1 MDNRRG
7 RQHNFG
13 TQRRSCFRVCIAL
26 AVVSMALC
34 FLSCRPSAVAP
45 RGRGARDG
53 LQERSA
59 IIVDV
64 RARRAAASAPACG
77 PTPAG
82 KGHAGVKQGPTLDGL
97 ARRRGPTLAGKG
109 RAGVKGL
116 RSTGWPKVSRA
127 NAGGRGP
134 RWRQGS
140 TLDGLAEGVEGQR
153 WRARAALA
161 PRANQTSR
169 RHRAPH
175 VRCAPRGARRRCR
188 RISRSEAVPSH
199 APAPQD
205 VPRPARWRST
215 GGNLSACPAFAVPA
229 SARGATAALRRAP
242 GSSPGPSA
250 AGRDGSAGLP
260 RRRRS
265 RERAQVAG
273 AGGTRQAWLRV
284 EALEVTRDTRG
295 REGPRGMWMWSG
307 VRVVRAD
314 ASCAPRG
321 GSAQRWSALAACDQ
335 GWCWPLAMA
344 PQCRDAR
351 ERRGVTDRPRSR
363 AAVHAV

>member
-26 AVVSMALC
+26 AVVSMGAL
-34 FLSCRPSAVAP
+34 LSFVPAF
-45 RGRGARDG
+45 GRGAT
-53 LQERSA
+53 RSGRKGWIA
-59 IIVDV
+59 GAQCDHRR

-77 PTPAG
+77 PTLNWQGPCWREARAHARRAG
-82 KGHAGVKQGPTLDGL
+82 KT
-97 ARRRGPTLAGKG
+97 
-109 RAGVKGL
+109 
-116 RSTGWPKVSRA
+116 SRA
-127 NAGGRGP
+127 NAGGQRP
-134 RWRQGS
+134 RRRQGS

-153 WRARAALA
+153 WRARAELA
-161 PRANQTSR
+161 SRANQTRR

-188 RISRSEAVPSH
+188 RISRGEAVPSH

>member
-1 MDNRRG
+1 M
-7 RQHNFG
+7 
-13 TQRRSCFRVCIAL
+13 
-26 AVVSMALC
+26 
-34 FLSCRPSAVAP
+34 
-45 RGRGARDG
+45 
-53 LQERSA
+53 
-59 IIVDV
+59 
-64 RARRAAASAPACG
+64 
-77 PTPAG
+77 
-82 KGHAGVKQGPTLDGL
+82 
-97 ARRRGPTLAGKG
+97 GKG
-109 RAGVKGL
+109 RAGVKGQPDGAAAL
-116 RSTGWPKVSRA
+116 RRAKGCGQREAADGGEPRSGAAPKGGQRESRRRHAALRA

-134 RWRQGS
+134 RWRQGP
-140 TLDGLAEGVEGQR
+140 TRRDGGTGLRTCGVPPVGPGGD
-153 WRARAALA
+153 AGV
-161 PRANQTSR
+161 S
-169 RHRAPH
+169 
-175 VRCAPRGARRRCR
+175 RGARLCQ
-188 RISRSEAVPSH
+188 ATP
-199 APAPQD
+199 PAPQD

-344 PQCRDAR
+344 PRCRDAR

>member
-1 MDNRRG
+1 M
-7 RQHNFG
+7 
-13 TQRRSCFRVCIAL
+13 
-26 AVVSMALC
+26 
-34 FLSCRPSAVAP
+34 
-45 RGRGARDG
+45 
-53 LQERSA
+53 ERS
-59 IIVDV
+59 D
-64 RARRAAASAPACG
+64 AAASACVSRSPSCRWRSAFFRAGLRPWRHEVGAQGMDCRSAVRSSSTCSPGSRERAGLWANAGWQG
-77 PTPAG
+77 PCWREARAHARRAG
-82 KGHAGVKQGPTLDGL
+82 KT
-97 ARRRGPTLAGKG
+97 
-109 RAGVKGL
+109 
-116 RSTGWPKVSRA
+116 SRA
-127 NAGGRGP
+127 NAGGQRP
-134 RWRQGS
+134 RRRQGS

-161 PRANQTSR
+161 SRANQTRR

-175 VRCAPRGARRRCR
+175 VRCAPRGSRRRCR
-188 RISRSEAVPSH
+188 RISRGEAVPSH

-215 GGNLSACPAFAVPA
+215 GGNLSVCPAFAVPA

-344 PQCRDAR
+344 PRCRDAR